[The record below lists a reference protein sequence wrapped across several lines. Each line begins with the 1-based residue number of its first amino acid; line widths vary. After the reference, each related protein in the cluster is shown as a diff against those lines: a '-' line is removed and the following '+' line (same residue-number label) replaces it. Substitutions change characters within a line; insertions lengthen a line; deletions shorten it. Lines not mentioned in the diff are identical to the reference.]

1 MQTAVLILDGENP
14 RITAEEFAAQY
25 QNDWG
30 TEVRITRASDSIE
43 VRPAGARPTEAEA
56 VPPEAVPPEA
66 VPPED
71 EAHPPEAVPP
81 VDEAH
86 LPEGDAHPP
95 EGEPHPPE
103 GEPHLPEGEAPAAE
117 EHGFRVEADGGLL
130 EVVQSSVPC
139 AAAAEFAEWED
150 LGAMWP
156 RERTFNAAHPAHVS
170 VACGSTGLDVKQASH
185 LVTQA
190 LASLVA
196 LVDSAHAIVWPT
208 ARHPIEPSLLRK
220 IALDPRV
227 EGRVPLWVSVE
238 IVKAVDGSPVGR
250 TEGMV
255 EFGHPE
261 FEVAE
266 ADESAAD
273 LVTFLLRLASFSV
286 SRGAIPPGQTVA
298 SPSGPR
304 RIIVGDSMFADD
316 AIVHRI
322 LPARLSRDLP
332 RDPDGLGP
340 REPRGTAS
348 AHGSAAPRGSAA
360 PHPSASPQRAAPS
373 PRSAA
378 PKRRGFW
385 ARFFGG

>member
-1 MQTAVLILDGENP
+1 MQTAVLVLDRENS
-14 RITAEEFAAQY
+14 RITAERFAAQY
-25 QNDWG
+25 LSDWG
-30 TEVRITRASDSIE
+30 TEARITRSDDPIE
-43 VRPAGARPTEAEA
+43 VRPAEAEA
-56 VPPEAVPPEA
+56 SPPENEA
-66 VPPED
+66 HLPED
-71 EAHPPEAVPP
+71 EAHP
-81 VDEAH
+81 
-86 LPEGDAHPP
+86 
-95 EGEPHPPE
+95 
-103 GEPHLPEGEAPAAE
+103 AE
-117 EHGFRVEADGGLL
+117 RRGFRVEVGGGVL
-130 EVVQSSVPC
+130 EVVQSSVPFT
-139 AAAAEFAEWED
+139 AAAGFAEWED

-156 RERTFNAAHPAHVS
+156 RDRAFNAAHPAHVS
-170 VACGSTGLDVKQASH
+170 VACGSTGIDVKQASH

-196 LVDSAHAIVWPT
+196 LIDSAHAIVWPT

-238 IVKAVDGSPVGR
+238 TVTAVDGSPVGR

-304 RIIVGDSMFADD
+304 RIIVGDAMFADD

-332 RDPDGLGP
+332 QDPDGP
-340 REPRGTAS
+340 RPRDP
-348 AHGSAAPRGSAA
+348 HGSASPRSI
-360 PHPSASPQRAAPS
+360 SSRSSAPS
-373 PRSAA
+373 PRSAV

-385 ARFFGG
+385 ARFFRS